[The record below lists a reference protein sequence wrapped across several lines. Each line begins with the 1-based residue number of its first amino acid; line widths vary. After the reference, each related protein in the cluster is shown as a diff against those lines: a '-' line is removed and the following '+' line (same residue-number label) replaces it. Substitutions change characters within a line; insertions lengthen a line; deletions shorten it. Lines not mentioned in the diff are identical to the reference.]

1 MTKKIYDIIII
12 GSGVAG
18 LNLALNLNTKLK
30 ILLISKS
37 KLLSGSTKWAQGGIA
52 VALKEGDT
60 EENHV
65 QDTLKAGCYLS
76 DLETVK
82 TVVLEGKNAI
92 LELIQKGLRFDSK
105 NNHEIKNEKKSL
117 QKIIENLNFT
127 KEAAHNQNRIV
138 HIGGDQ
144 TGLFLQKFL
153 IQKILKQKN
162 IDILEDSNLFQIDS
176 QKNSKAPFFE
186 CFYLQKENPTN
197 SKDILNSILTK
208 NIVIATGGSGQIFN
222 NTTNPEVATGDGLK
236 LAKNLGLKIKD
247 MEFYQF
253 HPTGLKIENSL
264 KDSLE
269 IENKTLLNQD
279 FLISEALRG
288 EGAKLLNQKSERFM
302 QKYSQDL
309 ELAPRDVVAKAIYQE
324 MQYQKIKQVY
334 LDLRFKGK
342 EYLQKRF
349 PSIYKKCLEYG
360 LDLSK
365 DLIPVAPVA
374 HYQIG
379 GIKTDLKG
387 KTSQKNVFAIG
398 EVASTGLHGANRLAS
413 NSLLEGLA
421 FAKIVAAEINQRFL
435 ELENDLKKNL
445 QEQKNITIK
454 KEELNLKNLKKNE
467 DLSLLKEEKLEIR
480 NLILKIKEY
489 NWKNIGIIRKTSNLK
504 KHLAFLEKIETEK
517 KELLDK
523 MDWTAQDLKSI
534 LITSKTIT
542 KAALNRKKS
551 VGSHFI
557 ISEESEN
564 SNV

>member
-1 MTKKIYDIIII
+1 MTKKIYDVIII
-12 GSGVAG
+12 GSGVSG
-18 LNLALNLNTKLK
+18 LNLALNLNAKLK

-37 KLLSGSTKWAQGGIA
+37 ELLSGSTKWAQGGIA
-52 VALKEGDT
+52 VALKKGDT

-92 LELIQKGLRFDSK
+92 LDLIQKGLNFDSK
-105 NNHEIKNEKKSL
+105 NNYEIKNEKKSL

-288 EGAKLLNQKSERFM
+288 EGAKLLNQKNERFM

>member
-1 MTKKIYDIIII
+1 MTKKIYDVIII

-18 LNLALNLNTKLK
+18 LNLALNLNAKLK

-37 KLLSGSTKWAQGGIA
+37 ELLSGSTKWAQGGIA
-52 VALKEGDT
+52 VALKKGDT

-92 LELIQKGLRFDSK
+92 LDLIQKGLNFDSK
-105 NNHEIKNEKKSL
+105 NNYEIKNEKKSL

-222 NTTNPEVATGDGLK
+222 NTTNPEVCSGDGLK

-288 EGAKLLNQKSERFM
+288 EGAKLLNQKNERFM

-454 KEELNLKNLKKNE
+454 KEELNLKNLKKTE